1 MNEFA
6 AFEEQSLFSGAAR
19 VQGFSAQEAP
29 DLTAGLRDR
38 SKIEEANL
46 SRVAAAENKKQ
57 TNDINR
63 TIQIYDAIAQM
74 GVPLAKEA
82 AETLAKS
89 YLDSQV
95 IKAQNDLRK
104 AKEFGTTP
112 AGTEAYKKLL
122 EQAQQEGRI
131 TSEAANKLLK
141 EGAPLEAINYIKG
154 LPRYRQ
160 LFATQAYLQEKSVT
174 QKTRW
179 DQFLATDQRMYTDV
193 DGVTQFQAK
202 DIGTNVYRA
211 NIVYEAFALKDLTD
225 IGFSQ
230 EFNPNP
236 EVVRAFNE
244 TVEDTKNNYL
254 AKIRFAKSIDDSEA
268 LVSSGIDQ
276 FLGDKSMGTLIRAFE
291 NSYDP
296 KRNRIRTRSEAID
309 AAMNALAGF
318 YDSRQLNKDQIN
330 EILSQPVP
338 WDPKK
343 RSFNEF
349 YRSRIYGQDGLFAK
363 ITAADG
369 RLLKGKQVEKAV
381 NLELFEERFQDE
393 VAALRANGQRLTN
406 ADVERI
412 VQFGENELGLT
423 KEDMSFALQHYLTA
437 EEFEDQAI
445 KRKVD
450 TILAA
455 QQYITEKDLQGASP
469 ELYQQ
474 YAKAGVIR
482 SEKLEDIS
490 QRNLGE
496 ADQIIKAYVGR
507 NFLLADGTVNT
518 SDPAYV
524 EQSLNAKRAYE
535 QYMLEKQLAG
545 VSQNDAQADVLKQLK
560 DNITAGTYTVKSYFP
575 KPSTQAAIALS
586 SARTKL
592 LDPNFK
598 YTETL
603 LPNSTAYLNQLDQ
616 WSRGEA
622 DFPDFYRQA
631 TFRNKTVSSWE
642 LASNQYRLKYGR
654 ELKKTAGQRAFENQ
668 SASVQRILN
677 FHPTRARLM
686 VAEPNTNFN
695 VGAYDQPFVKAARPT
710 VTINRIDNANHPFFV
725 AIGINEGTRRA
736 DGGFN
741 PAYTS
746 HVDPAKKGPAAGQI
760 NKGTVS
766 SRDPQFATPEA
777 VDQHWTKRLARV
789 QQKHENILSSYGL
802 VPGTADYN
810 DIMFNILDLEVQAP
824 AAVEDFVKAIPNII
838 AEAVTPSVIGKYR
851 ANAFYVPGTQTLNA
865 PGFNNNYNLLLLDQ
879 RRRAGTFTLKRRG
892 V

>member
-38 SKIEEANL
+38 SQIEEENL
-46 SRVAAAENKKQ
+46 RRIATAENKKQ
-57 TNDINR
+57 TNEINR
-63 TIQIYDAIAQM
+63 QVQIYDAIAQM

-82 AETLAKS
+82 AQNLAKGF
-89 YLDSQV
+89 LDSQV

-160 LFATQAYLQEKSVT
+160 LFATQAYLQEKATT
-174 QKTRW
+174 QRIRW
-179 DQFLATDQRMYTDV
+179 DQFLATDNREYMDV
-193 DGVTQFQAK
+193 DGTTKFQAK

-211 NIVYEAFALKDLTD
+211 NIVYEAFALKDLAD

-236 EVVRAFNE
+236 EIVRSFNE

-268 LVSSGIDQ
+268 LVSSGIDE
-276 FLGDKSMGTLIRAFE
+276 FLGNKDMSTLIRAFE

-296 KRNRIRTRSEAID
+296 KRQRIRTRTEAID
-309 AAMNALAGF
+309 AAMSALAGF
-318 YDSRQLNKDQIN
+318 YDARQLNKDQIN
-330 EILSQPVP
+330 AILSKPVP

-343 RSFNEF
+343 RSFNDL
-349 YRSRIYGQDGLFAK
+349 YRSRIYGQDGLYSQ
-363 ITAADG
+363 ITSADQ
-369 RLLKGKQVEKAV
+369 RLLKAKETQKAV
-381 NLELFEERFQDE
+381 NLELFKERFQEERDR
-393 VAALRANGQRLTN
+393 LLGQNKRMTN
-406 ADVERI
+406 ADIERI
-412 VQFGENELGLT
+412 VEFGENELQLSRS
-423 KEDMSFALQHYLTA
+423 DMSFALQDYLTA
-437 EEFEDQAI
+437 EEFEDEGM
-445 KRKVD
+445 KRKLD

-455 QQYITEKDLQGASP
+455 QRYITEADLRGASP
-469 ELYQQ
+469 ELYQV

-482 SEKLEDIS
+482 SEKLEEIS
-490 QRNLGE
+490 QRNLSE
-496 ADQIIKAYVGR
+496 ADQIIKAYIGK

-524 EQSLNAKRAYE
+524 EQALNAKRAYE
-535 QYMLEKQLAG
+535 QYMLEKQLGGTNQDVA
-545 VSQNDAQADVLKQLK
+545 QNDVLRQLK
-560 DNITAGTYTVKSYFP
+560 DNINAGTYKVKNYFP
-575 KPSTQAAIALS
+575 KPSTQAAVALS
-586 SARTKL
+586 NARTKL
-592 LDPNFK
+592 LDPNFN
-598 YTETL
+598 YTTSL
-603 LPNSTAYLNQLDQ
+603 LPNSTAYLTQLDE
-616 WSRGEA
+616 WTRGEA

-631 TFRNKTVSSWE
+631 TFRNKTISSWE
-642 LASNQYRLKYGR
+642 LAANQYRIKYGR
-654 ELKKTAGQRAFENQ
+654 ELQKTAGRRAFENQ

-677 FHPTRARLM
+677 FHPTRARLL
-686 VAEPNTNFN
+686 VAEPSTNFN
-695 VGAYDQPFVKAARPT
+695 VNAYDQPFAKASRPT
-710 VTINRIDNANHPFFV
+710 VTLGAITNADHPFAI

-736 DGGFN
+736 DGSKN
-741 PAYTS
+741 PAWSGHT
-746 HVDPAKKGPAAGQI
+746 DPAKSGPAAGKR
-760 NKGTVS
+760 NVGTFS
-766 SRDPQFATPEA
+766 SRFHTDPLAA
-777 VDQHWTKRLARV
+777 DAANVTKLAASQR
-789 QQKHENILSSYGL
+789 KHKAILQSYG
-802 VPGTADYN
+802 VVEGSPDYN
-810 DIMFNILDLEVQAP
+810 DLMFNILDLEIQAP
-824 AAVEDFVKAIPNII
+824 GAVNDFVKSIPSIV
-838 AEAVTPSVIGKYR
+838 AEGVSPSVIATYR
-851 ANAFYVPGTQTLNA
+851 ANAFYIPGTQTLDA

-892 V
+892 T